1 MRTGEVVM
9 QRLWIVTPSV
19 VLTIA
24 FAASASA
31 RHPAAH
37 ATPDGFRP
45 RIGSRTPD

>member
-1 MRTGEVVM
+1 M

-31 RHPAAH
+31 RNTAAH
-37 ATPDGFRP
+37 AIPGGFRP
-45 RIGSRTPD
+45 RIGSRIPD